1 MANEVDMEA
10 WTTEKAAALYGIDHW
25 GERFLSISK
34 KGNLM
39 VSPTGEPAA
48 RIDLTAL
55 VEEVRERGIALP
67 LLLRFPGILQT
78 RLERIH
84 QAFAEAISEYEYPGS
99 FQGVYPI
106 KVNQDRYLVEH
117 IVRCGAAFDF
127 GLEAGSK
134 PELMAAMAMLDNP
147 RALIICNGY
156 KDNEYIELALRASL
170 LGNRVILVVERPE
183 EVSIIIRK
191 SREVGIP
198 PLIGLRAKLSTRGSG
213 HWKTSAG
220 DWSKFGL
227 TCQQI
232 LDAAEEL
239 KRAGLHEKIVLL
251 HFHLGSQ
258 ITSVRTVKDGVE
270 EATRLYAELV
280 KLGLPMGF
288 LDVGGGLGVD
298 YDGSQ
303 TDFSS
308 SMNYTTLEYALN
320 VVGGI
325 LEVCRET
332 GIEKLPTIV
341 TESGRAT
348 VAHHAVLVC
357 NVLGDARRIST
368 KPVEPPDKDA
378 HRLVHEM
385 YEVLQEVD
393 LKTMRGYFHD
403 ARHFKDQVLTLFKLG
418 HLSLKERAQAENYF
432 WAICQKIQKI
442 LKRIEDTPEEF
453 ENLERQLASIYFC
466 NFSIFQSLPD
476 TWAIEQIFPVLPIHR
491 LDEEPT
497 ERAILAD
504 ITCDSDGKI
513 DRFIDMRDVK
523 RVLEVHKLDGKPYYL
538 AFFLVGAYQEIL
550 GDLHNL
556 FGDTNALHVI
566 DDSEGHYQIS
576 HVDRGDRVCDVLQW
590 VLYRDTELIARLR
603 RSSEAALRG
612 GRLSLEQSRE
622 LFKLYEKLL
631 AGYTY
636 LEE

>member
-1 MANEVDMEA
+1 MEA
-10 WTTEKAAALYGIDHW
+10 WTSQKSANLYGIDNW
-25 GERFLSISK
+25 GESFVSVGAT
-34 KGNLM
+34 GNLM
-39 VSPTGEPAA
+39 VSPTGKPEA
-48 RIDLTAL
+48 RIDLKAL
-55 VEEVRERGIALP
+55 VEEVQERGIAPP
-67 LLLRFPGILQT
+67 LLLRFPGVLQT
-78 RLERIH
+78 RLDRIH
-84 QAFAEAISEYEYPGS
+84 KAFADAIAEYEYDGR

-117 IVRCGAAFDF
+117 IVRAGKAYDF
-127 GLEAGSK
+127 GLEVGSK

-147 RALIICNGY
+147 QALIICNGY
-156 KDNEYIELALRASL
+156 KDSEYVELALRASM

-191 SREVGIP
+191 SREVGIA
-198 PLIGLRAKLSTRGSG
+198 PLIGMRAKLSTRGAG
-213 HWKTSAG
+213 HWKTSGG

-232 LDAAEEL
+232 LDAVETL
-239 KRAGLHEKIVLL
+239 KKARLSDRIVLL

-258 ITSVRTVKDGVE
+258 ITSVRTVKNGVE

-280 KLGLPMGF
+280 KLGVPMGF

-308 SMNYTTLEYALN
+308 SMNYTNNEYALN

-325 LEVCRET
+325 LEVCREA
-332 GIEKLPTIV
+332 GVEKLPTIV

-357 NVLGDARRIST
+357 NVLDTAKRIPT
-368 KPVEPPDKDA
+368 APPKPPDEDA

-385 YEVLQEVD
+385 FEVLQEVD
-393 LKTMRGYFHD
+393 LKTLRGYFHD

-432 WAICQKIQKI
+432 WAICQKIQNI
-442 LKRIEDTPEEF
+442 LKRSEDTPEEF
-453 ENLERQLASIYFC
+453 EALERQLASIYFC

-491 LDEEPT
+491 LNEEPT

-523 RVLEVHKLDGKPYYL
+523 RVLEVHKLEDKPYYL

-590 VLYRDTELIARLR
+590 VLYRDTELLARLR
-603 RSSEAALRG
+603 HLSEAAVR
-612 GRLSLEQSRE
+612 RRSLSLEQSRE

-636 LEE
+636 LES